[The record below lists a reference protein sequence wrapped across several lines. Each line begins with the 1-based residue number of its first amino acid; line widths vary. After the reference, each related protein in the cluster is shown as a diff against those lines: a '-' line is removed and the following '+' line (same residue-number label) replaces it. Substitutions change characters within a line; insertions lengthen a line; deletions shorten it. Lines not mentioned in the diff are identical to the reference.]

1 MGGRR
6 QDLTV
11 LAALWLMVLASS
23 SQVMIIAPIL
33 PRISDALAVPEAQ
46 LGTLITGY
54 AVALSTM
61 ALVAG
66 PVSDRIGRR
75 RILLWGT
82 GAMTIALSLHPL
94 ADSYA
99 TLLAARIVAG
109 AAGGIL
115 TGSAVSYV
123 GDYFPYERRGWAS
136 GWVMSGFAVGQ
147 IAGVPAGTLLADR
160 YGYEAP
166 FILFAIAMA
175 GAFLMTAA
183 RLPQPGI
190 ERSDTPLSIRGALKV
205 YAALLSKPAIA
216 GAALAYATMFF
227 SISNFVVFLPAWG
240 ESSLGMSAADIA
252 LLFGIG
258 GVANV
263 LVGPRAGRLSDR
275 FGRRPLILISCLGTA
290 IVFTLT
296 TFVVST
302 AYTAWMMFFV
312 TMILVALRISPFQA
326 LLTTL
331 SAPRERG
338 ALMSLVVA
346 IGQVGGGLG
355 GAVAGLVYADAGF
368 LGCTL
373 LAAAA
378 ITATGI
384 IVLLKIPE
392 PPRNTAPSPAA

>member
-1 MGGRR
+1 MGSRR

-33 PRISDALAVPEAQ
+33 PRISDALAVPEAM

-54 AVALSTM
+54 AIALSTM
-61 ALVAG
+61 ALIAG
-66 PVSDRIGRR
+66 PVSDRVGRR
-75 RILLWGT
+75 RILLYGT
-82 GAMTIALSLHPL
+82 GAMTVALALHPF

-109 AAGGIL
+109 AAGGVL

-147 IAGVPAGTLLADR
+147 IAGVPAGTLLAGR

-166 FILFAIAMA
+166 FALFAVMMA
-175 GAFLMTAA
+175 SAFALTAA
-183 RLPQPGI
+183 AVPQPPV
-190 ERSDTPLSIRGALKV
+190 ERSTAPLSIAGVLRG
-205 YAALLSKPAIA
+205 YGQLLAKPPIA

-227 SISNFVVFLPAWG
+227 AVSNFVVFLPAWG
-240 ESSLGMSAADIA
+240 ETSLGMTPTDIA

-258 GVANV
+258 GVASV
-263 LVGPRAGRLSDR
+263 VVGPRAGRLSDR
-275 FGRRPLILISCLGTA
+275 FGRRPLIIASCIGTA
-290 IVFTLT
+290 AVFAAT
-296 TFVVST
+296 TFVVSSP
-302 AYTAWMMFFV
+302 ATAWMMFFI
-312 TMILVALRISPFQA
+312 TMTLVALRISPFQA
-326 LLTTL
+326 LLTAL
-331 SAPRERG
+331 SSPQQRG
-338 ALMSLVVA
+338 ALMSVVVA

-373 LAAAA
+373 LAALA

-384 IVLLKIPE
+384 IVIMRIPE
-392 PPRNTAPSPAA
+392 PPRGAPGVA

>member
-1 MGGRR
+1 MGDRR

-11 LAALWLMVLASS
+11 LVALWLMVLASS

-33 PRISDALAVPEAQ
+33 PRISEALSVPQGQ

-54 AVALSTM
+54 AVALSAM
-61 ALVAG
+61 ALIAG

-75 RILLWGT
+75 SILLWGT
-82 GAMTIALSLHPL
+82 GAMTVALGLHPF
-94 ADSYA
+94 ADTHA
-99 TLLAARIVAG
+99 TLLAARIAAG

-147 IAGVPAGTLLADR
+147 IAGVPAGTLLAGR
-160 YGYEAP
+160 YGYESP
-166 FILFAIAMA
+166 FILFAVAMA
-175 GAFLMTAA
+175 GAFIVTAT
-183 RLPQPGI
+183 RLPQPAV
-190 ERSDTPLSIRGALKV
+190 ERSDALSVRGALRA
-205 YAALLSKPAIA
+205 YAGLLAKPAIA
-216 GAALAYATMFF
+216 GAALAYAAMFF

-240 ESSLGMSAADIA
+240 ESSLGMDSADIA
-252 LLFGIG
+252 LMFGIG

-275 FGRRPLILISCLGTA
+275 FGRRPLILASCIGTA
-290 IVFTLT
+290 TVFAAT
-296 TFVVST
+296 TFVVVS
-302 AYTAWMMFFV
+302 AATAWVMFFV
-312 TMILVALRISPFQA
+312 IMVLVAMRISPFQA
-326 LLTTL
+326 LLTAL
-331 SAPRERG
+331 SSARERG

-355 GAVAGLVYADAGF
+355 GAVAGWAYADAGF

-378 ITATGI
+378 ITVTGL
-384 IVLLKIPE
+384 IVWTRIPE
-392 PPRNTAPSPAA
+392 PSAQPAA